1 MKTLKEAITH
11 AGNEADLVVEQVW
24 AETFLASLE
33 SNGYCI
39 VPMEATEEM
48 LVDAANALTK
58 HFADNKNIGDWRA
71 VNGWTGVWLD
81 KAKAKARIRWSAMLA
96 VRPKLGD

>member
-39 VPMEATEEM
+39 APLKATGEMNQAGMKAIADALEEGLM
-48 LVDAANALTK
+48 LCPDGVFNIMLT
-58 HFADNKNIGDWRA
+58 
-71 VNGWTGVWLD
+71 
-81 KAKAKARIRWSAMLA
+81 
-96 VRPKLGD
+96 VRPKIGD